1 MKKKLLFLTL
11 LATLTLSAQKVA
23 FLGAEASVA
32 ALADD
37 DAKAAAEWMQTNYG
51 SNFEYIQFSNIT
63 TAELSDVDMVVLY
76 YLTSAEGTYSGSS
89 TDVTTLLPSQLQ
101 SGTSQTTALTNW
113 VKAGGDMLIAGDPT
127 PFIFTLG
134 RVPSDFMA
142 GDVAGNY
149 KFKEVNNAS
158 LETGKDPNDNWGL
171 SLRAGGTT
179 NADQTGHPIFNGLT
193 LETNVEELWLQNS
206 ADREVR
212 LIWWNDFNGIISP
225 NCCGD
230 NATNVNFEN
239 QLKAL
244 KLGSLR
250 HIGDTFGFGAAE
262 FLQTTSGNH
271 ADINSGVPTDFNGE
285 IILLS
290 NTLIGYEWDST
301 NGNAASIN
309 ANQSNIENFTANII
323 NHLSGITLSVD
334 EGKINNAISVY
345 PNPVEDNLYITNRHQ
360 ENLYISLYDVNGRLL
375 MKDME
380 VGNNPI
386 DVSEISTGLFFTK
399 VKDQN
404 GKVLKT
410 LKIIKK

>member
-1 MKKKLLFLTL
+1 MKKQLLFLTL

-63 TAELSDVDMVVLY
+63 TSELSDVDMVVLY
-76 YLTSAEGTYSGSS
+76 YLTSAEGTYSGSA
-89 TDVTTLLPSQLQ
+89 TNVTTFLPSELQ
-101 SGTSQTTALTNW
+101 TGTSQTNALITW

-134 RVPSDFMA
+134 RVPADFSM
-142 GDVAGNY
+142 GDMPGNY
-149 KFKEVNNAS
+149 RFKEVNNAS
-158 LETGKDPNDNWGL
+158 LETEKDPNDNWGL

-193 LETNVEELWLQNS
+193 LETNGEELWLQNS

-230 NATNVNFEN
+230 NATNINFEN

-250 HIGDTFGFGAAE
+250 HIGDTFGFGAVE

-271 ADINSGVPTDFNGE
+271 PDLNSGITTDFNGE

-290 NTLIGYEWDST
+290 NTVIGYEWDST
-301 NGNAASIN
+301 NGNPASIN
-309 ANQSNIENFTANII
+309 ARQSNIEMFTANII
-323 NHLSGITLSVD
+323 NHLSGITLSVENVD
-334 EGKINNAISVY
+334 RDDKISVF
-345 PNPVEDNLYITNRHQ
+345 PNPVEDELFISSSNQDNLSID
-360 ENLYISLYDVNGRLL
+360 LYDINGRLL
-375 MKDME
+375 LKNIT
-380 VGNNPI
+380 VNNNPI
-386 DVSEISTGLFFTK
+386 DASNISNGLLFAEI
-399 VKDQN
+399 KDLN